1 MSYRVDLLDRNI
13 AIAEGRSAEALRIL
27 CECIGGDAKTVYTDL
42 TMENLRDCL
51 AQFDLECEA
60 YAKWDGRLELSSYEG
75 YWDHFPDDVFEKL
88 TPVIEDG
95 GVAVFR
101 SEENDIWRYVYN
113 NGEFEVQH
121 IDLLGAE
128 GWH

>member
-1 MSYRVDLLDRNI
+1 MSYRVDLLDRDI
-13 AIAEGRSAEALRIL
+13 AIAEGRSAEAVRIL
-27 CECIGGDAKTVYTDL
+27 CECLGEDEKSACSEL

-60 YAKWDGRLELSSYEG
+60 YAKWDERLELSSYEG

-88 TPVIEDG
+88 APVIEDG

-101 SEENDIWRYVYN
+101 DEENDIWRYAYN
-113 NGEFEVQH
+113 GGERKIQY
-121 IDLLGAE
+121 IDLLGTE
-128 GWH
+128 GWR